1 MHVPAAWIDE
11 AVPFGV
17 DLRRAARVIARVV
30 GHGSGDDEDQAGTR
44 VRVPAA
50 GPSRREL
57 VVDDIDVGLPVG
69 LELGFPALRE
79 TRVGFEMELVEERLR
94 EDGGSRP
101 VLGVAR
107 AGLTISAAP

>member
-1 MHVPAAWIDE
+1 M
-11 AVPFGV
+11 
-17 DLRRAARVIARVV
+17 
-30 GHGSGDDEDQAGTR
+30 
-44 VRVPAA
+44 
-50 GPSRREL
+50 
-57 VVDDIDVGLPVG
+57 G

-107 AGLTISAAP
+107 AGLTISAAPTRAPTVWAPYGALLRAGCLLPEQERQQHEAPPGGHVQDLVQV